1 MDFFNIGTWEA
12 LVLALLALLLFGPED
27 MLKAARK
34 LGAFAQELRHLWQEA
49 ASSLDLDTLDESQ
62 GQTENAVPHSSA
74 ASDRPSSHSIP
85 SEDHDRP

>member
-34 LGAFAQELRHLWQEA
+34 LGAFAQEMRRLWQEA
-49 ASSLDLDTLDESQ
+49 ASSLDLDTLSQ
-62 GQTENAVPHSSA
+62 SQEQTEETAGAGSQSSS
-74 ASDRPSSHSIP
+74 SDTTL
-85 SEDHDRP
+85 SEDHGQS